1 MVIIRKALG
10 VLTVR
15 LQDTQL
21 TIGIIRRT
29 KLGITNTEHRTVL
42 KTRHVK
48 TKHSMRH
55 AKTKLSMRHAKTK
68 HSMRHAK
75 NTNTASYGGQG
86 GGICMNGL
94 FQEYIFANL
103 YILFIASRSPGW
115 RIKIAIVL
123 ILIIIPRKDNFI
135 VFDINPTVFK

>member
-10 VLTVR
+10 VLSVR

-21 TIGIIRRT
+21 AIGIIRRT
-29 KLGITNTEHRTVL
+29 ELGITNTEHRTPL
-42 KTRHVK
+42 KSRHVK
-48 TKHSMRH
+48 TKL
-55 AKTKLSMRHAKTK
+55 A
-68 HSMRHAK
+68 MRHAK

-86 GGICMNGL
+86 GGICLNGL

-135 VFDINPTVFK
+135 VFDINPTVFT

>member
-10 VLTVR
+10 VLSVR
-15 LQDTQL
+15 LQDTL
-21 TIGIIRRT
+21 LAIGIIRRT
-29 KLGITNTEHRTVL
+29 KLGITNTEHRTPL
-42 KTRHVK
+42 KTRHI
-48 TKHSMRH
+48 
-55 AKTKLSMRHAKTK
+55 KTKLSMRHAKTK
-68 HSMRHAK
+68 HSMRHVK

-86 GGICMNGL
+86 GGICLNGL

-135 VFDINPTVFK
+135 VFDINPTVFT

>member
-10 VLTVR
+10 VLSVR

-29 KLGITNTEHRTVL
+29 KLGITNTEHRTPL

-48 TKHSMRH
+48 TKLSMRH
-55 AKTKLSMRHAKTK
+55 VKTKLSMRHAKTK

-103 YILFIASRSPGW
+103 YILFIASRSPGF
-115 RIKIAIVL
+115 RNKTAIAF
-123 ILIIIPRKDNFI
+123 ILVIIPREDNFI
-135 VFDINPTVFK
+135 VFDINPTVFT

>member
-10 VLTVR
+10 VLSVK

-21 TIGIIRRT
+21 AIGIIRRT
-29 KLGITNTEHRTVL
+29 ELGITNTEHRTPL

-48 TKHSMRH
+48 TK
-55 AKTKLSMRHAKTK
+55 LSMRHV
-68 HSMRHAK
+68 K
-75 NTNTASYGGQG
+75 NTNTASYGEQG
-86 GGICMNGL
+86 GGICLNGL
-94 FQEYIFANL
+94 FQEYVFINL

>member
-10 VLTVR
+10 VLSVK
-15 LQDTQL
+15 LQDTRL
-21 TIGIIRRT
+21 AIGIIRRT
-29 KLGITNTEHRTVL
+29 KLGITNTEHRTPL
-42 KTRHVK
+42 KSRHAK
-48 TKHSMRH
+48 AKHSMRH
-55 AKTKLSMRHAKTK
+55 VKTKLSMRHV
-68 HSMRHAK
+68 K

-86 GGICMNGL
+86 GGICLNDL

-135 VFDINPTVFK
+135 VFDINPTVFT